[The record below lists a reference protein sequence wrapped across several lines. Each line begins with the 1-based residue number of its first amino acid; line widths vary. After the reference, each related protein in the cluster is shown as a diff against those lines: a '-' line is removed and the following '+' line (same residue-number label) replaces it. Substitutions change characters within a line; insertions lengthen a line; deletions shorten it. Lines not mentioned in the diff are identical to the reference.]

1 VELLCFGLW
10 HVLDLFGI
18 GSIVMTTLPNKT
30 VQVTP
35 TNAAVLPL
43 RSWACLWYRCGV
55 PDLIR

>member
-30 VQVTP
+30 VQATP
-35 TNAAVLPL
+35 TNAAALPL
-43 RSWACLWYRCGV
+43 RSRVILCYRYGV